1 MGPARLSRVLLGLTS
16 VPCREMSVPGGC
28 NDILC
33 LKMFRRLPVVMGCPF
48 KMLHGIAMML
58 DSRMLA

>member
-1 MGPARLSRVLLGLTS
+1 MRVS
-16 VPCREMSVPGGC
+16 GGC
-28 NDILC
+28 NDILR
-33 LKMFRRLPVVMGCPF
+33 LKMFRRLPMMMSCPF